1 MTNSIKK
8 KCIFSVFSWKTI
20 LGPGVK
26 QLTRQVASHADKH
39 FQVGIFVQCAAIS
52 GKFVQVNFFLQ
63 LIPKNI
69 KARPDLLGSFLPL
82 RWDFSFVWL
91 QKKPCFF
98 PGEVRI
104 DEWLVVCDWSGKLEV
119 IADWFLRWTADR
131 EVWVRA
137 LAVWARHLTLTGL
150 IPSQEYSWV
159 AANFQGNFD

>member
-1 MTNSIKK
+1 M
-8 KCIFSVFSWKTI
+8 FSWKTI

-91 QKKPCFF
+91 QKKAVFF
-98 PGEVRI
+98 SWWSSHRWMTCRV
-104 DEWLVVCDWSGKLEV
+104 WLKRQTNGSAVPEV